1 VAALPLEEHMSD
13 ASEAHPVRSHLP
25 AILIAVVAIATA
37 AAVYFTKAVDR
48 TSTLRLALVTNHQGP
63 FWDPVIRGAQD
74 AGPDSKVELTVVKSE
89 PTVEAQSKHVR
100 DLLARGVDG
109 IAISPINPQ
118 EQAAVLDEAAG
129 KTALI
134 TFDSD
139 APGSQRR
146 LFVGTDD
153 YAAGQAAGQEVR
165 DAIPDGGAVIISARS
180 VEMINGRDRR
190 QGLIDDLLDRSF
202 KYDRPAD
209 PADTPLKGGKYSVVA
224 TVIDSGD
231 RDKAVAGLTEALKK
245 YPDVKCIVGL
255 FTNSGHYAVQA
266 VEKAGKT
273 GQVKV
278 IGFDESDETQ
288 GHIEAGRIHSSILQ
302 DQYRCGYEAVRLL
315 ADSVRGVDQKGPQG
329 ARRTHLPIHVL
340 RMDNM
345 EEMRASKRIRVP
357 RAGATPQPARPPT
370 TTQAG
375 G

>member
-1 VAALPLEEHMSD
+1 M
-13 ASEAHPVRSHLP
+13 SEATRTETRPAAKSHLP
-25 AILIAVVAIATA
+25 AILIVVVALVIAG
-37 AAVYFTKAVDR
+37 AVYFTKAVDR
-48 TSTLRLALVTNHQGP
+48 TPTLKLALVTNHQGP

-74 AGPDSKVELTVVKSE
+74 AAPESKVEVIVVKSE
-89 PTVEAQSKHVR
+89 PDADAQAKHVR
-100 DLLARGVDG
+100 DLLAQGVDG
-109 IAISPINPQ
+109 IAISPINP
-118 EQAAVLDEAAG
+118 ETQAAVLDEAAG

-139 APGSQRR
+139 APNSKRR

-165 DAIPDGGAVIISARS
+165 DAVPDGGAVIISARS

-209 PADTPLKGGKYSVVA
+209 PVDATLKGPKYSVAA
-224 TVIDSGD
+224 TVLDNGD

-245 YPDVKCIVGL
+245 HPDAKCIVGL

-266 VEKAGKT
+266 LEKAGKT

-278 IGFDESDETQ
+278 VGFDESDETQ
-288 GHIEAGRIHSSILQ
+288 GHIEAGRIQSSILQ
-302 DQYRCGYEAVRLL
+302 DQYRCGYEAIRLL
-315 ADSVRGVDQKGPQG
+315 ADSARGQDQKGPQG
-329 ARRTHLPIHVL
+329 ARRTHLPIRVL
-340 RMDNM
+340 RKDNIDA
-345 EEMRASKRIRVP
+345 MRAEKRIR
-357 RAGATPQPARPPT
+357 QPAGGVEAAPRPAPAAAA
-370 TTQAG
+370 TQTG